1 MPRSSCTTCKI
12 VTSPTYSHSRRNE
25 LPPTRRQ
32 SPSLA
37 VWGRGTG
44 FPFLLRPLCGTDGPL
59 RVLCVSSTLC
69 HAGRGWS
76 FMHEAGEPPRGP
88 AAAPGEAGAGGGGE
102 AAEKGQGQGSG
113 WWGSGLVGGW
123 GSLGTWQGSLH
134 WVQLCPPTA
143 RAWPLRNAL
152 YKCKFASEWGSL
164 VQRAISVVLSVQFF
178 TLCVSV
184 LCLGQSFSLGC
195 GRLAAGKVQLCR
207 EADRPTLQAHR
218 RGQGARHS
226 QADPGQARD
235 RLGTR
240 AGRGWGEDGSRPAAH
255 CPGSRALGWG
265 GVGEGGGRAL
275 SAAVP
280 DLGPPHRALGLR
292 VSLWPPTWGA
302 QPGVLGAGHDL
313 PAAAP
318 PPPCREQGSGN
329 PQPGLESRG
338 SSRARSTPAPLR
350 SGPFP
355 GGQQGGL
362 HIYSCCE
369 HVCPSLHVDTS
380 LFWERG
386 SDWNGG
392 RSGFTR
398 KSQAVPELAVLPRTH
413 QPCELPR
420 KPCCPLGLGPLGRR
434 CGQRGR
440 CGCVSPR
447 H

>member
-1 MPRSSCTTCKI
+1 MRPGSHQEARLLPQERRGLGVGARLPRRDK
-12 VTSPTYSHSRRNE
+12 
-25 LPPTRRQ
+25 
-32 SPSLA
+32 
-37 VWGRGTG
+37 GRG
-44 FPFLLRPLCGTDGPL
+44 L
-59 RVLCVSSTLC
+59 
-69 HAGRGWS
+69 AGGAVGSW
-76 FMHEAGEPPRGP
+76 
-88 AAAPGEAGAGGGGE
+88 GAGGAWGPGRGHSTGSSSACPQPGPGPCE
-102 AAEKGQGQGSG
+102 MHYINVNLPPSGAPSFNEPSAWSCQSNFSHFVSLFSVWGNPFPWAVAGWQLEKFSFVEKQTG
-113 WWGSGLVGGW
+113 
-123 GSLGTWQGSLH
+123 
-134 WVQLCPPTA
+134 PPYRPTA
-143 RAWPLRNAL
+143 GGRAPGTA
-152 YKCKFASEWGSL
+152 
-164 VQRAISVVLSVQFF
+164 
-178 TLCVSV
+178 
-184 LCLGQSFSLGC
+184 
-195 GRLAAGKVQLCR
+195 
-207 EADRPTLQAHR
+207 R
-218 RGQGARHS
+218 RT
-226 QADPGQARD
+226 QARP
-235 RLGTR
+235 GTGW
-240 AGRGWGEDGSRPAAH
+240 APGRGGAGERMAPAQLPTVLAQ
-255 CPGSRALGWG
+255 GLWAGG